1 MNRRAPSGAVQEDMC
16 GSTWPSTK
24 RICSIVVLWR
34 LRRDWDGARYGMCIY
49 VHDRIICQVSTGP
62 GAMILTDDALLL
74 LNRYPD
80 LRCRDM

>member
-1 MNRRAPSGAVQEDMC
+1 MVLDMVC
-16 GSTWPSTK
+16 AYM
-24 RICSIVVLWR
+24 
-34 LRRDWDGARYGMCIY
+34 LR
-49 VHDRIICQVSTGP
+49 DRIICQVSTGP